1 MKKTFV
7 LTSYLVAL
15 AMLVLAMPFGQMRF
29 EQLYPS
35 TLTILDEGY
44 QEQRAE
50 AMKRVAEER
59 FFYFLAMAVLFIVPT
74 IVVANE

>member
-15 AMLVLAMPFGQMRF
+15 AMLILAMPFGQMRF

-35 TLTILDEGY
+35 TITIMDEGY
-44 QEQRAE
+44 QEQRAD
-50 AMKRVAEER
+50 AMKKIAEER
-59 FFYFLAMAVLFIVPT
+59 FYYFALMTALFIIPT
-74 IVVANE
+74 VIVANE